1 MSNRNMTVSS
11 SLFSG
16 ACGTWQKHQQLCL
29 EEGSEA
35 VGALAWREFIGV
47 VTISSLCLSLNV
59 AWLALG
65 KLLFHGLLLVA
76 SVGLRS
82 QAMGPTHDQ
91 LKSPDPRVKIKYHF
105 I

>member
-1 MSNRNMTVSS
+1 MTVYS

-16 ACGTWQKHQQLCL
+16 ACGTWQKLRQLGL
-29 EEGSEA
+29 VEGSE
-35 VGALAWREFIGV
+35 VVRTLPWREFIGV

-65 KLLFHGLLLVA
+65 KLLCHGLLSVV

-82 QAMGPTHDQ
+82 KAIGPTHDG
-91 LKSPDPRVKIKYHF
+91 LKSPNLRVKVKFYSI
-105 I
+105 